1 MRCYYCEKRVKAPF
15 WLLDNG
21 AVLCDGCLASIGL
34 YELLDL
40 LRLSSF
46 TDLLTRYGI
55 AIRRTALGC

>member
-1 MRCYYCEKRVKAPF
+1 MRCYYCEKRVKEPF
-15 WLLDNG
+15 WIFDSG
-21 AVLCDGCLASIGL
+21 AVLCDDCLASIGL

-55 AIRRTALGC
+55 ALRRTALGC

>member
-21 AVLCDGCLASIGL
+21 AVLCDDCLASIGL